1 MKNDPLQE
9 QALAKGEDKELTF
22 KRKTSRTRCW
32 RAVNCG
38 KWLNGEKKKNEGKW
52 MHKETTRQKLMTYNS
67 GLQIHGN

>member
-1 MKNDPLQE
+1 MKNDPLKE

-38 KWLNGEKKKNEGKW
+38 KWLNGEKKKMRENRCTKRPLGK
-52 MHKETTRQKLMTYNS
+52 S
-67 GLQIHGN
+67 